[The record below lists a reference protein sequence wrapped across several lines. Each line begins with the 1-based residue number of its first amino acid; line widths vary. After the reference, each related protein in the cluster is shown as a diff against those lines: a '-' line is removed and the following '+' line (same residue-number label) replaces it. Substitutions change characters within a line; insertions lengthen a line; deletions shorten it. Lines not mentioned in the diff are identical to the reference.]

1 MTDGAVATVVGLSIR
16 ELYPLHDLGE
26 RNSFRL
32 DQEMNV
38 VGHQNVGVNRKTK
51 TLAVLFEPLEISQPV
66 SVVVKDLLALIAPN
80 NNVLKCPVKFDSGF
94 SRHDR

>member
-1 MTDGAVATVVGLSIR
+1 M
-16 ELYPLHDLGE
+16 
-26 RNSFRL
+26 
-32 DQEMNV
+32 

-66 SVVVKDLLALIAPN
+66 SVVAKDPLALIAPN
-80 NNVLKCPVKFDSGF
+80 NNVIKRPVKFDSGF